1 MSEDER
7 QLLEAYAESGMRV
20 KSVAEELHFDRRTVH
35 RKLAMI
41 KKKTGHDP
49 LEFHGLAALL
59 GYERRSND
67 TDGD

>member
-1 MSEDER
+1 
-7 QLLEAYAESGMRV
+7 MRV

-67 TDGD
+67 ADGD